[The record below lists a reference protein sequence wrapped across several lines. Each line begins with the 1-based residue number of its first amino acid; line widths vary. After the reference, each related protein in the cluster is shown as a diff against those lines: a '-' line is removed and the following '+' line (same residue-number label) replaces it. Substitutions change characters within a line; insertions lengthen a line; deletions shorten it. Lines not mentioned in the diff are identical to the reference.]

1 MTTAATRRARTRSAA
16 ATRRSTGTNQI
27 PPKRHDTPRA
37 TAAPAAR
44 IAQPRRWSK
53 SFCVKSA
60 VEEQREQTSTREPA
74 LMVSE
79 WQKEIEE
86 CLEGQ
91 ETEPLIVSCGGGSSM
106 RARHSEQ

>member
-1 MTTAATRRARTRSAA
+1 MTTLATRRARTRSAA
-16 ATRRSTGTNQI
+16 ATARSTGTNQI

-53 SFCVKSA
+53 SFWVKSA
-60 VEEQREQTSTREPA
+60 VEEQREQTSTLSPPRTA
-74 LMVSE
+74 SE
-79 WQKEIEE
+79 WEKAIEE

-91 ETEPLIVSCGGGSSM
+91 ETEPAVSYTHL
-106 RARHSEQ
+106 RAHETRHD

>member
-1 MTTAATRRARTRSAA
+1 MTTGATRRASTRSTA
-16 ATRRSTGTNQI
+16 ATASSTGTNQI
-27 PPKRHDTPRA
+27 PPKRQDTPSA

-53 SFCVKSA
+53 SFWAKRA
-60 VEEQREQTSTREPA
+60 VDEQREQASTCDPDLTA
-74 LMVSE
+74 SE
-79 WQKEIEE
+79 WEKEIEE

-91 ETEPLIVSCGGGSSM
+91 ETEPLVVSCGGGSSM